1 MQQQRQANRAQ
12 AFDNEVG
19 PTIDAMQARVVQL
32 ESWLTDQ
39 YTEWRGL
46 LEELFALETGFQN

>member
-1 MQQQRQANRAQ
+1 
-12 AFDNEVG
+12 
-19 PTIDAMQARVVQL
+19 MQARVVQL